1 LSSSWKEY
9 ETNGR
14 KYWHNTETNQTT
26 WDMPDVL
33 KSAQQSQPQPQ
44 SQSQASTQLV
54 KQSAPYVT
62 SDHKYIVTN
71 LKRTFVSAGASS
83 FQDNYRQ
90 RDDYDR
96 PISYGTSA
104 ITQDQEY
111 SSLDEAEAVF
121 HKVLRKNGV
130 QPDWT
135 WEQTIRACVKD
146 PQYRAVKD
154 PKDRK
159 LSFEKYVAEV
169 RAQEKDREKDRQAK
183 LRTDFYTMLRSHPE
197 IRYYTRWS
205 TALETIQGETIFRS
219 AKSEQEAH
227 NLFLEYRADLH
238 KKHLDQES
246 GMRKS
251 ALDQLIHLLQSLD
264 LEPYTKWSEAQ
275 ELLHSSSRFQGDEAF
290 KSLTK
295 IDILKAFENHVK
307 LLERSF
313 SDKRQKEKSL
323 KARQERKNREGF
335 ISLLNQLRSAGKINA
350 GTKWMD
356 VQDLIQD
363 DPRYVAMLGQSGSS
377 PLDLFWDMIEEEE
390 RSLKNKR
397 NDALDVLEV
406 RETPS
411 LHILQLLTFA
421 GKTIRTNSENNFRK
435 LHRYHVC

>member
-1 LSSSWKEY
+1 
-9 ETNGR
+9 
-14 KYWHNTETNQTT
+14 
-26 WDMPDVL
+26 MPDVL
-33 KSAQQSQPQPQ
+33 KNPQQAQQPQP
-44 SQSQASTQLV
+44 STQLV
-54 KQSAPYVT
+54 KPSGPYVLH
-62 SDHKYIVTN
+62 DRNHAFAN
-71 LKRTFVSAGASS
+71 LTRNFVSAGATS

-111 SSLDEAEAVF
+111 STLDEAEAVF
-121 HKVLRKNGV
+121 HKVLRRNGV

-135 WEQTIRACVKD
+135 WKQTIRACVKD

-154 PKDRK
+154 PKDRE

-205 TALETIQGETIFRS
+205 TALQTIQGETIFRS
-219 AKSEQEAH
+219 AKTEQEAH
-227 NLFLEYRADLH
+227 TLFLEYRAGLY
-238 KKHLDQES
+238 KKYLDHES
-246 GMRKS
+246 TMRKS

-264 LEPYTKWSEAQ
+264 LDPYTKWSEAQ
-275 ELLHSSSRFQGDEAF
+275 DLLNSNPKFQGDEEF
-290 KSLTK
+290 RSLTK

-323 KARQERKNREGF
+323 KARQERKSRESF
-335 ISLLNQLRSAGKINA
+335 IDLLNSLRSAGKIIA
-350 GTKWMD
+350 STKWMD
-356 VQDLIQD
+356 VHHLIQD
-363 DPRYVAMLGQSGSS
+363 DPRYLTMLGQSGST

-406 RETPS
+406 SNPHFS
-411 LHILQLLTFA
+411 SSSFFI
-421 GKTIRTNSENNFRK
+421 
-435 LHRYHVC
+435 Y